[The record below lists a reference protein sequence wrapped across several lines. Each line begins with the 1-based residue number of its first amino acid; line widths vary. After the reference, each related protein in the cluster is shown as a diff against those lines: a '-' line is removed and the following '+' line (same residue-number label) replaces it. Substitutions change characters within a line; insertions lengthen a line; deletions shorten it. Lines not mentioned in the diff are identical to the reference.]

1 MRAAILRDG
10 TSTLV
15 VEDVEH
21 DAPIGREVL
30 VRTAA
35 VGLCH
40 SDYHVIDGVLNRP
53 RPILLGHE
61 GAGVVEGV
69 GPDVRSVTVGDHV
82 VACLV
87 MGCGECARCAAGD
100 PVRCLRPE
108 TTRRPSGSSPRL
120 TAGGTPVGQMTN
132 IGALAETM
140 LLDER
145 ALTVVPVSIPL
156 RLACL
161 LGCAVVIGLGAVFNV
176 ARVQPGETV
185 AVIGC
190 GGVGLN
196 VIQGA
201 RIAGAG
207 RIVAIDVNPGK
218 LALARQLGAT
228 DVVDGSLAD
237 PVAQTLALL
246 STNGGTGDGVDS
258 AFEVDGVDHAFE
270 VVGRPSTVR
279 QAFALA
285 APGRRA
291 YALGVQADD
300 AEVTLPAVGLRRGR
314 SVTGVFMGDT
324 VPARDIPRYVEL
336 WERGELDLASLVSHE
351 VPLDDVNA
359 GFAQMADGAT
369 ARTIVTFDP

>member
-40 SDYHVIDGVLNRP
+40 SDYHVIDGVLDRP

-161 LGCAVVIGLGAVFNV
+161 LGCAVVTGLGAVFNV

-218 LALARQLGAT
+218 LALARRLGAT

-246 STNGGTGDGVDS
+246 STNGGT
-258 AFEVDGVDHAFE
+258 VDGVDHAFE